1 MEPIKAVKGNMRP
14 VYKGVDYTGHSFGAW
29 KVLGPITCER
39 ATGKNYK
46 TKWLCQCSCG
56 SEPQYVFKEALL
68 KGSSKGCSSCFGS
81 RNSGSS
87 NPNWKGFGEVTGSVF
102 NQVRSGAVSR
112 GLDLQLIAEDLDAL
126 WKSQG
131 GKCALSGVQ
140 LGLGDSASLDRIDS
154 GVGYVKG
161 NVQWVHKTINKM
173 KNDLPEADFVN
184 FCRLVA
190 QHIDKPV

>member
-126 WKSQG
+126 WKSQVESAPLVE
-131 GKCALSGVQ
+131 CSWALETPQAWIGLTVALGTSRAMCSGFTRP
-140 LGLGDSASLDRIDS
+140 STR
-154 GVGYVKG
+154 
-161 NVQWVHKTINKM
+161 
-173 KNDLPEADFVN
+173 
-184 FCRLVA
+184 
-190 QHIDKPV
+190 